1 MNRRQE
7 TRELLRGTVFVLALA
22 GSACAFN
29 AGARAAEA
37 EDSAD
42 ISAVQEAL
50 DANGLRDAPDA
61 GATQPA
67 PDSESIRQQRPTGED
82 ARAARHKRQLARSD
96 RATRRASQ
104 NTAIPAATP
113 SPEDLAGIDVFFKL
127 AFQPDRGEPTTGRW
141 IAPAYAGVQ
150 EGAEFVV
157 EAKARGLDASGK
169 ATTISPA
176 WVASDPNMVE
186 VSPGAGEAVKIT
198 VRDAGQ
204 SRLIVAAPG
213 ITKEL
218 SISATYASRAMH
230 VQISE

>member
-7 TRELLRGTVFVLALA
+7 TRQRRRDMVFVLALA
-22 GSACAFN
+22 GSLLAINGTVRASETEDPTEVD
-29 AGARAAEA
+29 ARAM
-37 EDSAD
+37 
-42 ISAVQEAL
+42 QEAF
-50 DANGLRDAPDA
+50 DADA
-61 GATQPA
+61 QQEA
-67 PDSESIRQQRPTGED
+67 PDSASIQRQRPTREE

-113 SPEDLAGIDVFFKL
+113 SPGDLAGIDVFFKL
-127 AFQPDRGEPTTGRW
+127 AFQPDRGEPAAGRW